1 MPDEYV
7 TVKISRNLYD
17 EIQKRVEE
25 SQGEFK
31 DPEEFIEF
39 VLSEVIKEEEEEA
52 SYTPEEEEEIK
63 RRLKALGYL

>member
-1 MPDEYV
+1 MKVSKMPDEYV

-17 EIQKRVEE
+17 EIKKRVEE

-39 VLSEVIKEEEEEA
+39 VLTSD
-52 SYTPEEEEEIK
+52 T
-63 RRLKALGYL
+63 